1 MVGYQEQATGINPV
15 GSCSFARRLAEL
27 DDDDAAAVL
36 SDMADPHVSSSEVW
50 RKLRLGRTEG
60 ETAVGYTIICA
71 HRGEFC
77 ACVVL

>member
-1 MVGYQEQATGINPV
+1 MGYQDHATGINPL
-15 GSCSFARRLAEL
+15 GLCRFARRLAQL

-36 SDMADPHVSSSEVW
+36 DDMGDPTVSSSEVW

-60 ETAVGYTIICA
+60 ETAVGYAVICA
-71 HRGEFC
+71 HRGEYC